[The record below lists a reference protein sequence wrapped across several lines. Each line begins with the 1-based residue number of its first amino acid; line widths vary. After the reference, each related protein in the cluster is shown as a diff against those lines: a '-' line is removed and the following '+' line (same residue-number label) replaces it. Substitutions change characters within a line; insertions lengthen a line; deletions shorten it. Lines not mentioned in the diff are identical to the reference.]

1 MFVSRTN
8 QVRGE
13 EWKVL
18 LQKIADKILIS
29 ELLSG
34 YCRMLDTMALNEV
47 DAYFTEDCVVEFG
60 PDARLN
66 ACGSADLAEKLSRLW
81 RWRRTAHHLSNVE
94 VQLLG
99 DNRASAMSYVLAWHQ
114 RDDGTTAILYGLY
127 RDALIGTAK
136 GWRIYHRRQ
145 EMNGSE
151 PAFPIGIFPAER
163 RPPPPGWT
171 VPEHL
176 KA

>member
-1 MFVSRTN
+1 MFPQTV
-8 QVRGE
+8 E
-13 EWKVL
+13 
-18 LQKIADKILIS
+18 DKILIG

-34 YCRMLDTMALNEV
+34 YCRMLDTMALDDV
-47 DAYFTEDCVVEFG
+47 DIYFTEDCIVEFG
-60 PDARLN
+60 ADARLN
-66 ACGSADLAEKLSRLW
+66 ACGSAELASKLSRLW
-81 RWRRTAHHLSNVE
+81 RWRRTAHHLSNIE
-94 VQLLG
+94 VQLSG
-99 DNRASAMSYVLAWHQ
+99 QDRAFASSYVLAWHQ
-114 RDDGTTAILYGLY
+114 REDGTNAILYGLY
-127 RDALIGTAK
+127 RDALIRTAN
-136 GWRIYHRRQ
+136 GWRISHRRQ

>member
-1 MFVSRTN
+1 MPA
-8 QVRGE
+8 QAIE
-13 EWKVL
+13 
-18 LQKIADKILIS
+18 DKILIG

-34 YCRMLDTMALNEV
+34 YCRMLDTMTLDDV

-60 PDARLN
+60 ADERLN
-66 ACGSADLAEKLSRLW
+66 ARGSADLASKLSRLW

-94 VQLLG
+94 VQVT
-99 DNRASAMSYVLAWHQ
+99 DQDRASASSYVLAWHQ
-114 RDDGTTAILYGLY
+114 RDDGSTAILYGLY
-127 RDALIGTAK
+127 RDALIRTEK
-136 GWRIYHRRQ
+136 GWRIAHRRQ

-163 RPPPPGWT
+163 RPPPSGWT
-171 VPEHL
+171 VPDHL